1 MWPRVDH
8 PRWSPADTP
17 KDAAEEQLERPIRLH
32 ELRLDTVAAKLQDLG
47 VRRVV
52 DLGCVSG
59 KLLKRLLAEQ
69 TFKEIVGIDG
79 SAVSLENAARR
90 LRLETMPER
99 QKERIKLLHGAL
111 TYRDRRIEGYDA
123 AALVE
128 VIEHLDPDRL
138 VALERAVFEFAGPEH
153 VIITTPNR
161 EYNTKFEGMEPG

>member
-1 MWPRVDH
+1 
-8 PRWSPADTP
+8 
-17 KDAAEEQLERPIRLH
+17 
-32 ELRLDTVAAKLQDLG
+32 

-52 DLGCVSG
+52 DLGCVSR
-59 KLLKRLLAEQ
+59 KLLKRLLAER
-69 TFKEIVGIDG
+69 TFKEIVGIDV

-90 LRLETMPER
+90 LRRETMPER
-99 QKERIKLLHGAL
+99 QKEHIKLLHGAL

-128 VIEHLDPDRL
+128 VIEYLDPDRL
-138 VALERAVFEFAGPEH
+138 VALERAVFEFAEPEH